1 MCICINIWKHQMQVN
16 NQDLFRVKIQAQNFL
31 PSLLFVDTVGRNSK
45 KRLKIPSKLFVNNT
59 IY

>member
-1 MCICINIWKHQMQVN
+1 MQVN